1 MYLIFPTFS
10 KSAPRNIEV
19 NTKRRKNKMRVI
31 SYEDARAI
39 KQRGSDASRYH
50 QAAAINSG

>member
-19 NTKRRKNKMRVI
+19 NTKKRKNKMCVI

-39 KQRGSDASRYH
+39 KQARQRC
-50 QAAAINSG
+50 ITIPSGRCD